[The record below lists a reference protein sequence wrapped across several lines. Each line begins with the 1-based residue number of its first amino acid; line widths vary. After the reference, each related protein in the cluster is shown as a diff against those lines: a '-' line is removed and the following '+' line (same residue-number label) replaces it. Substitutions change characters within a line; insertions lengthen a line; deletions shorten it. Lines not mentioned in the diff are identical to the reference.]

1 MEILK
6 KKRKVIRSQ
15 VTRFTNDADKILSS
29 TSAIDLE
36 EVSVL
41 IERLRLAERQLKD
54 ADDAI
59 EPHLREE
66 DAEAEFETVLE
77 YSDKVA
83 AYVGRLEY
91 RRKCAQKEPT
101 TQETSAAL
109 GVGEESYE
117 AMLYPVLLRALP
129 RELVLNYH
137 RARTEEGEKDG
148 AATSDDDAASATS
161 SPSGSSHQPTL
172 RHLLRF
178 FELELQS
185 RERTQEDR
193 PDEASDEEN
202 VAECRIEVF

>member
-15 VTRFTNDADKILSS
+15 VTRFTSDDDKILSS
-29 TSAIDLE
+29 TSAVELE

-54 ADDAI
+54 ADTAI

-66 DAEAEFETVLE
+66 DAEDEFETVLK
-77 YSDKVA
+77 YSDKLATIITSTA
-83 AYVGRLEY
+83 A
-91 RRKCAQKEPT
+91 
-101 TQETSAAL
+101 
-109 GVGEESYE
+109 
-117 AMLYPVLLRALP
+117 
-129 RELVLNYH
+129 
-137 RARTEEGEKDG
+137 
-148 AATSDDDAASATS
+148 
-161 SPSGSSHQPTL
+161 L

-193 PDEASDEEN
+193 QNDASGKATSQIKYEDP
-202 VAECRIEVF
+202 ATD